1 MNLLESSGR
10 LLEASRGIQEASER
24 LQEASR
30 GFQEANLAR
39 RLGGSSILKVSRG
52 LQEANLARRLGGS
65 CILKVAASN
74 PLCFRG
80 GGVDPVQ
87 AGGACPPT
95 RERLLEAN
103 LTHRRE
109 GLEA

>member
-1 MNLLESSGR
+1 M
-10 LLEASRGIQEASER
+10 EASRG
-24 LQEASR
+24 L
-30 GFQEANLAR
+30 QEANLAR
-39 RLGGSSILKVSRG
+39 RLGESSIQKVSRG

-65 CILKVAASN
+65 SILKVAASN

-80 GGVDPVQ
+80 ARGDPGRSGGE
-87 AGGACPPT
+87 APPT

-109 GLEA
+109 GIEA